1 MSSYAVV
8 VSDGPIVGSSLYT
21 YSDKMGEIVTEAGV
35 ANSSGVDAATIYVEV
50 RPAMGMAANV
60 TALSSVLSTGV
71 GAVNLASI
79 QSTLSVRLLDADGN
93 EVAAGDRV
101 FEAGEQR
108 AEFIDQI
115 FPETAAGF
123 VGTVTITSDLPFAAV
138 GIRTLGGL
146 QLSSY
151 STGN

>member
-1 MSSYAVV
+1 MSVYTF
-8 VSDGPIVGSSLYT
+8 SDE
-21 YSDKMGEIVTEAGV
+21 MGEIVTEAGV

-50 RPAMGMAANV
+50 RPAAGVASTVSGLAS
-60 TALSSVLSTGV
+60 TLSTAV
-71 GAVNLASI
+71 GTVNLAGVPN
-79 QSTLSVRLLDADGN
+79 TLTFTLLDADGVDLVGA
-93 EVAAGDRV
+93 EVV

-115 FPETAAGF
+115 FAEETSGGF
-123 VGTVTITSDLPFAAV
+123 VGSVRITSDLPFAAV